1 MVMVLEGIVMLR
13 RLLVVGL
20 FFSAVIWLNVEEVFF
35 LFLEVT
41 EMVEGE
47 LWKVFAMG
55 RGVGQ
60 VLVLE
65 LQEWIEFWRGLCR
78 LLFSS
83 VGG

>member
-41 EMVEGE
+41 EMVE
-47 LWKVFAMG
+47 
-55 RGVGQ
+55 
-60 VLVLE
+60 
-65 LQEWIEFWRGLCR
+65 
-78 LLFSS
+78 
-83 VGG
+83 